1 MDIQTCFVFQKTI
14 WRTRWK
20 NIPEPKPCCW
30 KKADRCYSRTTSSMR
45 VRSDNLRFQSSTLV
59 SIFEIAFFV
68 VTTSD
73 KASRFEIGIVEGE
86 GKGWGKRNWF
96 TGMGSDF
103 LDATTHLYK
112 RSCPS
117 VRRSIRPSTCLSH
130 VIFARWILPFLRV
143 KSHQMT
149 P

>member
-1 MDIQTCFVFQKTI
+1 
-14 WRTRWK
+14 
-20 NIPEPKPCCW
+20 
-30 KKADRCYSRTTSSMR
+30 MR

-117 VRRSIRPSTCLSH
+117 VRRSVRPYVTRYFRTTNMAVFEGKKPSNDITINETISADEVVASDVPPRYLLHSKTA
-130 VIFARWILPFLRV
+130 IFGV
-143 KSHQMT
+143 QN
-149 P
+149 